1 MNRTTNLF
9 DRGILDHYVVI
20 LYPKKINTMLI
31 IFVTTHVY
39 DDARNEQTEREPGCL
54 MYLGVISIADQ
65 KSRDQC

>member
-1 MNRTTNLF
+1 
-9 DRGILDHYVVI
+9 
-20 LYPKKINTMLI
+20 MLI

-54 MYLGVISIADQ
+54 MYLGVMSIADQ